1 MSFKIRKKERTKER
15 EEKKNKQQP
24 NHFKTNT

>member
-1 MSFKIRKKERTKER
+1 MSFKIRKKERRKER